1 MPAKSARRRR
11 GRGHRKRRSRPYRLQ
26 NPRSDADPAQAAPK
40 RGRPRSQPRRTKA
53 QRRIETA
60 LLALS
65 DNTRK
70 AYRGAWTAWQRW
82 AAEHGRQALPATAD
96 DVAAYLQARHA
107 GGAAPATIHVAR
119 AAIARMHQV
128 SSQPDPTAGS
138 LCRDVLRRIDREGRD
153 RGRGQ
158 VAGVGWARAEAA
170 ALLAEDDGTL
180 QGLRDGAIVRLMSD
194 TLARISEVA
203 ALQCSDVEPDITSGG
218 GTVHIRASK
227 TDQRGEGSTRYIGEA
242 TMAALERYLARA
254 GHATGPLFRRV
265 LRGGHGSA
273 APLAAGSIGEIV
285 RKRLRAVGVTGR
297 LGGHS
302 LRVGSARELA
312 AAGASV
318 AELQQAG
325 GWRSPATSEVYIRR
339 EAAAR
344 GPVARRRYQ
353 VGGGPEHGPH
363 APEPRGFR
371 PGDFG
376 GDTVVVLTFGP

>member
-1 MPAKSARRRR
+1 MPDFAEPNRYWEESA
-11 GRGHRKRRSRPYRLQ
+11 P
-26 NPRSDADPAQAAPK
+26 PPAPSGDGGIAA
-40 RGRPRSQPRRTKA
+40 A
-53 QRRIETA
+53 VAA
-60 LLALS
+60 LAP
-65 DNTRK
+65 NTRR
-70 AYRGAWTAWQRW
+70 AYGSAWAAWQRW
-82 AAEHGRQALPATAD
+82 AAAHGRQPLPAAAD

-119 AAIARMHQV
+119 AAIAKMHQV

-158 VAGVGWARAEAA
+158 VTGVGWARAEAA
-170 ALLAEDDGTL
+170 ALLAEDDGSL

-194 TLARISEVA
+194 TLARISEAA
-203 ALQCSDVEPDITSGG
+203 ALQCSDVEPDITAGG

-227 TDQRGEGSTRYIGEA
+227 TDQRGEGSTRYIGAA
-242 TMAALERYLARA
+242 TMAAIERYLAQA
-254 GHATGPLFRRV
+254 EHTTGPLFRQVR
-265 LRGGHGSA
+265 RGGHGSA
-273 APLAAGSIGEIV
+273 EPLAAGSIGEIV

-312 AAGASV
+312 ASGASV

-325 GWRSPATSEVYIRR
+325 GWRSPATPEVYIRR

-344 GPVARRRYQ
+344 GPMARRRYQ
-353 VGGGPEHGPH
+353 VEKDPERGPPH
-363 APEPRGFR
+363 APAPRLR
-371 PGDFG
+371 PGDYFG
-376 GDTVVVLTFGP
+376 GRGSVVVLSFPAG